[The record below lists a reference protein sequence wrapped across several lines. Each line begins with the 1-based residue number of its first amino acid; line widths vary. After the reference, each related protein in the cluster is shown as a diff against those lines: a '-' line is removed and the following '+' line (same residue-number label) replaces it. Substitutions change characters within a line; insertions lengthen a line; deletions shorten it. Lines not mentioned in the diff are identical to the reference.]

1 MQAQQLYLVLP
12 CMLQHSLLA
21 AVLLEGAG
29 GVLLSVGNKRNE
41 DKWGFEDQFSSSWL
55 HCLQE
60 LVLGDNVAHLWGDC
74 FLIITSNTSAL
85 KHVCPYV
92 CWQIKNISSE
102 WCQRTRRPL
111 YDVCIWPLS
120 SRHQVQSLCSNV
132 CRNQVP
138 YPHSFL
144 STATSPSL
152 NHFVTRPASFTW
164 FQPDCQCYAN
174 VCSPNPGFQD
184 FFFWLLSLLTE
195 SLAAPVWTSPG
206 RLLITISVYM
216 SHLHVFLP
224 TQHMDVGFS
233 GRGKK
238 NLPILSS
245 ILPHGMFTAQFTN
258 TSILQQHHS
267 PAVMMV
273 FFFSLCK
280 EFRKLLGNV
289 HLIMQHTFLLSL
301 LLSHSYTRTHS
312 QLHSLSC
319 LTCLP

>member
-1 MQAQQLYLVLP
+1 MHLASQLPPPSPKSVQQCVQESSALP
-12 CMLQHSLLA
+12 SFLPQHS
-21 AVLLEGAG
+21 
-29 GVLLSVGNKRNE
+29 
-41 DKWGFEDQFSSSWL
+41 
-55 HCLQE
+55 
-60 LVLGDNVAHLWGDC
+60 HLT
-74 FLIITSNTSAL
+74 I
-85 KHVCPYV
+85 P
-92 CWQIKNISSE
+92 
-102 WCQRTRRPL
+102 
-111 YDVCIWPLS
+111 
-120 SRHQVQSLCSNV
+120 QSLCHKT
-132 CRNQVP
+132 CFIYLVP
-138 YPHSFL
+138 ARL
-144 STATSPSL
+144 SVLCKCLFPK
-152 NHFVTRPASFTW
+152 PW
-164 FQPDCQCYAN
+164 F
-174 VCSPNPGFQD
+174 PG

-238 NLPILSS
+238 KPAHSLQHLAPWNVYRPV
-245 ILPHGMFTAQFTN
+245 HKHQHTAATPL
-258 TSILQQHHS
+258 TCCDDG
-267 PAVMMV
+267 

-301 LLSHSYTRTHS
+301 LLPHSYTRTHS